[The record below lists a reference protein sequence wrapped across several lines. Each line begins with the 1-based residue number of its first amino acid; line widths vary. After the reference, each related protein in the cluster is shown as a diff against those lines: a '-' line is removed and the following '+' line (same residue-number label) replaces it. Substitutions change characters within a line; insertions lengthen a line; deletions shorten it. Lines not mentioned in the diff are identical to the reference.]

1 LSYMSD
7 GNLQGRGSEEEP
19 IESSSSKPE
28 AGDSDDVV
36 KDRIPLQL
44 SVVLHVSN
52 TDRTPGSCNK
62 VYRVNFTNIAESVY
76 EGRAALPRFIL
87 M

>member
-1 LSYMSD
+1 
-7 GNLQGRGSEEEP
+7 
-19 IESSSSKPE
+19 
-28 AGDSDDVV
+28 
-36 KDRIPLQL
+36 
-44 SVVLHVSN
+44 VLHVSN

>member
-1 LSYMSD
+1 MSD

-28 AGDSDDVV
+28 AGHSDDVV

-52 TDRTPGSCNK
+52 TDRTPGGCNK
-62 VYRVNFTNIAESVY
+62 VYRENFTNIAEFIY
-76 EGRAALPRFIL
+76 ESRAALSRLIL
-87 M
+87 I